1 MCSYPKQPEY
11 FVMNRPIGQCVCLNS
26 TWIGLA
32 SNYDV
37 FSSEKIISLTAP
49 SYPYKVTATTD
60 RLKLVVN
67 ISWSLEE
74 RSVQEYLT
82 IKLCRTISLNCPVL
96 TYKVWPDDRGVFPT
110 SFAISWSELNSTA
123 GVYSA
128 SMSATSHG
136 LNSSET
142 KPSAFQICEFD
153 VTVHSDTRDLLLMYV
168 TNKFRIRC

>member
-1 MCSYPKQPEY
+1 
-11 FVMNRPIGQCVCLNS
+11 MNRTIGQCVCLNP

-32 SNYDV
+32 SNNNI
-37 FSSEKIISLTAP
+37 FSSETFIFRPAP
-49 SYPYKVTATTD
+49 SYPYNVTATTE
-60 RLKLVVN
+60 RLKLVIN

-82 IKLCRTISLNCPVL
+82 IKLCQTTSLKCPVR
-96 TYKVWPDDRGVFPT
+96 TYKVWPDDSGVFPT

-153 VTVHSDTRDLLLMYV
+153 VTQNSDTRDV
-168 TNKFRIRC
+168 RHW